1 MTNINKN
8 NSIVAWRIYFA
19 YIIAIFHILNSYGYG
34 TSLYLATDFFFIV
47 SGFLLAKEAEENKYK
62 SSIQMLISKVKKYY
76 PHYILSMIISYIV
89 FRILKCGPQLTIK
102 EIIPELGLVQMIGL
116 NLKKMV
122 NVPTWYLSV
131 LLICSYIIYFLITN
145 YKKLF
150 VEFLSPIFVIVVL
163 TWFYRNY
170 GYLNHSSLGDRTTG
184 IYWNIPLI
192 LGGGYDVYRCNN
204 ILPDWGC

>member
-102 EIIPELGLVQMIGL
+102 EIMPELGLV
-116 NLKKMV
+116 
-122 NVPTWYLSV
+122 
-131 LLICSYIIYFLITN
+131 
-145 YKKLF
+145 
-150 VEFLSPIFVIVVL
+150 
-163 TWFYRNY
+163 
-170 GYLNHSSLGDRTTG
+170 
-184 IYWNIPLI
+184 
-192 LGGGYDVYRCNN
+192 
-204 ILPDWGC
+204 